1 MRRRRRA
8 VVRARDERS
17 KPTLLQRPHG
27 HRAGIARHREHGFAL
42 TGAEGARTHRF
53 SGPVVAKVDNLDVV
67 THVVHDDATV
77 R

>member
-27 HRAGIARHREHGFAL
+27 HRAGIARHREHGFL

-67 THVVHDDATV
+67 ARCAAASATV